1 MFRFSII
8 LVSLLA
14 LAGRAAAFDTKA
26 QQVYMLDLSTDTVL
40 LEKDAN
46 TAMPPSSMSKLMTL
60 YVAFER
66 LSDGSLSM
74 DRKVTASPEVWRRW
88 RLKGSTLFLGE
99 TQQVTVEQLLLGI
112 IVQSGN
118 DACAWLAEAVA
129 GSEDAFVVLMND
141 AAQRLGMTG
150 SNFTNVNGWP
160 DDNQY
165 VTAIDLAI
173 LAEALTTDFPQYYDM
188 FSQRRFEF
196 GKAEAN
202 YNNRNPI
209 LGRVNGADGLKTGHT
224 EAAGYGLTGSAIRE
238 DRRLVLVVNGLETS
252 ASRRSESARLL
263 EWGFANF
270 KTYALLK
277 EGDYVATAPVWMG
290 EQSGV
295 KLVTD
300 APVTL
305 TLARKNRSEL
315 NMFVRYESPLK
326 APFAAGDA
334 LAELVV
340 SYPDSEELII
350 PLVAETGVEKVR
362 GFDKVGAAFDHLIF
376 GATPAPVED

>member
-1 MFRFSII
+1 MFRFTIM
-8 LVSLLA
+8 LVLLFA
-14 LAGRAAAFDTKA
+14 LTGRAAAFDTKA
-26 QQVYMLDLSTDTVL
+26 EQVYMLDLSTDTVL
-40 LEKDAN
+40 LEKDAD

-66 LSDGSLSM
+66 LADGSLSM
-74 DRKVTASPEVWRRW
+74 ERKVTASPDVWRRW

-99 TQQVTVEQLLLGI
+99 TQQVTVEELLLGI

-165 VTAIDLAI
+165 VTATDLAI
-173 LAEALTTDFPQYYDM
+173 LAEALVTEFPEYYEM
-188 FSQRRFEF
+188 FSRRRFEF
-196 GKAEAN
+196 GKAESN

-238 DRRLVLVVNGLETS
+238 DRRLVLVVNGLQSS
-252 ASRRSESARLL
+252 AARRSESARLL

-270 KTYALLK
+270 KTFDLL
-277 EGDYVATAPVWMG
+277 EDGDYVATAPVWMG

-295 KLVTD
+295 KLVTG

-305 TLARKNRSEL
+305 TLARKDRSAL

-326 APFAAGDA
+326 APFAAGD
-334 LAELVV
+334 VV
-340 SYPDSEELII
+340 AELII
-350 PLVAETGVEKVR
+350 SAPDADDLIVPLVAESSVEKVR

-376 GATPAPVED
+376 GATPAPAAD